1 MQSSAKNLVQSLPSV
16 KIFYKDAPNDT
27 VKGFD
32 AVHVVEAFDGLQLW
46 LGEVKLYKDIV
57 SAVRDVA
64 NELKQ
69 HTTIPYLRSEFAAI
83 WRKVDHSH
91 PHRDALLALLENNA
105 SMDDVFT
112 RICIPVLLTYDSAT
126 VAAHGRTD
134 DAYEA
139 AITSEFEQHYHR
151 FIGVDLPAELKI
163 ILILLPMNTKA
174 KLLDQ
179 FDAKLKGMAV

>member
-1 MQSSAKNLVQSLPSV
+1 
-16 KIFYKDAPNDT
+16 
-27 VKGFD
+27 
-32 AVHVVEAFDGLQLW
+32 
-46 LGEVKLYKDIV
+46 
-57 SAVRDVA
+57 
-64 NELKQ
+64 
-69 HTTIPYLRSEFAAI
+69 
-83 WRKVDHSH
+83 
-91 PHRDALLALLENNA
+91 
-105 SMDDVFT
+105 MDDVFT

-126 VAAHGRTD
+126 VAAHSRTD